1 MDEAENHFNIRYF
14 DDNFPLV
21 VDSTPTPKSGTVPAW
36 STSVKLSPIFEYSP
50 TIENITTSDTN
61 SQAIKSII
69 SLFGKL
75 SSMQQ
80 EQLLSRLLHQ
90 YMGSM
95 SSTISSVFF
104 PYDTIGTIASAMK
117 NLADNDKPNLI
128 YHLGKCL
135 EPGKEGQ
142 SRLPMD
148 RMPYGLLSH
157 NIMFFSSEDVTNLHP
172 EPHFVE
178 WEISMFSHFGHKW
191 AALQRGPMW
200 SECDTKEL
208 PTVEVNIPET
218 EEIVSTKKLPEEI
231 QISHGALQTLP
242 KEIQISCEDE
252 SCPSQGE
259 NNIIQ
264 QALAGIFDDDV
275 AGEDLQSSIISE
287 GIIPIT
293 DKEGQPTNIHL
304 FYNLSFRKR

>member
-1 MDEAENHFNIRYF
+1 M
-14 DDNFPLV
+14 V
-21 VDSTPTPKSGTVPAW
+21 VDSTPATPKSGTDPAW

-50 TIENITTSDTN
+50 TTENIIASDTVG
-61 SQAIKSII
+61 QAIKSII

-75 SSMQQ
+75 SLMQQ

-90 YMGSM
+90 HMGIT
-95 SSTISSVFF
+95 SSKISSVFL
-104 PYDTIGTIASAMK
+104 PYDTIGTIARGMK

-172 EPHFVE
+172 EPHFVD

-200 SECDTKEL
+200 SKCDTKEL
-208 PTVEVNIPET
+208 LTINISET
-218 EEIVSTKKLPEEI
+218 GEIVSTEKLLEEI
-231 QISHGALQTLP
+231 QISQ
-242 KEIQISCEDE
+242 EDG

-259 NNIIQ
+259 INIIQ
-264 QALAGIFDDDV
+264 QALAGIIDDS
-275 AGEDLQSSIISE
+275 AGEDAGVFDDFAVENLQSSIVSE
-287 GIIPIT
+287 GFTPVP
-293 DKEGQPTNIHL
+293 DKEGQCANIHL
-304 FYNLSFRKR
+304 C